1 MSGGQY
7 TTDFDIMLRAAGSA
21 PETNAQVQAIL
32 SQLRG
37 KVGEVS
43 GFWVGDAQR
52 SFEAL
57 MEVWDSRANQ
67 LSQALDG
74 IAEAM
79 DSSRTT
85 YEYREEDTSQAMTG
99 IQNALG

>member
-1 MSGGQY
+1 MGGSY
-7 TTDFDIMLRAAGSA
+7 TSDFGIMVSAANSTR
-21 PETNAQVQAIL
+21 ETNAQVQAIL
-32 SQLRG
+32 GQLRS

-52 SFEAL
+52 AFEGL
-57 MEVWDSRANQ
+57 MDVWDSRAIQ
-67 LSQALDG
+67 LSQALDA

-85 YEYREEDTSQAMTG
+85 YEIREEDTSQSMSS
-99 IQNALG
+99 IQNTLG

>member
-1 MSGGQY
+1 MSGAYGA
-7 TTDFDIMLRAAGSA
+7 DFDVMQGAAGSTR
-21 PETNAQVQAIL
+21 ETNAQVQSIL
-32 SQLRG
+32 SQLRS

-43 GFWVGDAQR
+43 GFWQGDAQR
-52 SFEAL
+52 AFEAL

-79 DSSRTT
+79 DQSRTT
-85 YEYREEDTSQAMTG
+85 YHHREEDTSQAMTG